1 MADILVR
8 GLEKGFV
15 VRLKEIA
22 REHGRSLQ
30 GEVKAIL
37 TENAPYSM
45 KQALEVSAKWKKRFA
60 GRKFSDSTNDIR
72 ADRDSR

>member
-8 GLEKGFV
+8 GLEKSV
-15 VRLKEIA
+15 VARLKEIA
-22 REHGRSLQ
+22 RDHGRSLQ

-45 KQALEVSAKWKKRFA
+45 KQALEVSRKWKKHFS
-60 GRKFSDSTNDIR
+60 GRKFSDSTDDIR
-72 ADRDSR
+72 EDRDSR